1 MGSNPTAVKFFFL
14 NLIIF
19 SVFSDA
25 PLENYMRMVM
35 IPPNLLR
42 LIRIFRVG
50 TALRHFK
57 FATGTRKL
65 LNTLIMSLSASFNIG
80 ILLALIM
87 FIYSII
93 GMNFFLNI
101 KLVNGLTETQ
111 NFQTFGKSMITLF
124 RISTGAGWNELL
136 IGLSITNSDPG
147 VTCQSDFN
155 IQKMNSTFNP
165 NDVNGCGDFGLAIA
179 FLVTYVILTRVIL
192 LNLFIAVLLENY
204 ELANSLEEN
213 GITQDDFEMF
223 FRIWQKY
230 DPYATQFI
238 KSSELSN
245 FFSELESPFEVPKPN
260 EKAIALLNIPI
271 TKDDLVHCLDVLHG
285 VAKYAINEVEEDE
298 EFNDMQ
304 TRLDLQ
310 FLKHFPIRKDHIA
323 VNSTM
328 QRKKQDL
335 AAKKIQKA
343 IKNYVITK
351 RIKSKK

>member
-1 MGSNPTAVKFFFL
+1 
-14 NLIIF
+14 
-19 SVFSDA
+19 
-25 PLENYMRMVM
+25 MRTVL

-42 LIRIFRVG
+42 LIRIFRVSS
-50 TALRHFK
+50 ALRHFK
-57 FATGTRKL
+57 FATGARKL
-65 LNTLIMSLSASFNIG
+65 LNTLIISLPASFNIG
-80 ILLALIM
+80 ILLVLIM

-101 KLVNGLTETQ
+101 KLINGLTETQ

-136 IGLSITNSDPG
+136 LGLSISDSDPG
-147 VTCQSDFN
+147 VSCQTDFDV
-155 IQKMNSTFNP
+155 QSMNSTFNP
-165 NDVNGCGDFGLAIA
+165 NNVNGCGDFGLAIA

-223 FRIWQKY
+223 FRIWQKF

-238 KSSELSN
+238 RSSELSN
-245 FFSELESPFEVPKPN
+245 FVAELESPFGVPKPN
-260 EKAIALLNIPI
+260 EKAIALFNVPI

-285 VAKYAINEVEEDE
+285 VAKYAVGEIEEDD
-298 EFNDMQ
+298 EFFDMQ
-304 TRLDLQ
+304 MRLDLQ
-310 FLKHFPIRKDHIA
+310 FLKHFPIRKDHVP

-335 AAKKIQKA
+335 AARKIQKA
-343 IKNYVITK
+343 IKNFVISK